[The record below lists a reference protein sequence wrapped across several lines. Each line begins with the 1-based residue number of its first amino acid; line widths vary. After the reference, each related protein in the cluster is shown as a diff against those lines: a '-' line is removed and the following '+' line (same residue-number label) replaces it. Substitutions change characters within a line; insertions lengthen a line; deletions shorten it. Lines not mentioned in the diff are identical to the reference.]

1 MQRIRKGDT
10 VKILSGK
17 DRGKTGKVLRVDDGG
32 ERILAEGLNMK
43 KKHVRPKRQ
52 DKKGEIILLPTP
64 FNSSKAMP
72 ICPSCKKPARIGY
85 KKNDSGV
92 KSRVCKKC
100 GQTF

>member
-1 MQRIRKGDT
+1 MQRIRKGDM

-32 ERILAEGLNMK
+32 ERILVEGLNMK

-64 FNSSKAMP
+64 LNSSKAMP
-72 ICPSCKKPARIGY
+72 VCSNCKKPNRPRFQD
-85 KKNDSGV
+85 NDGK
-92 KSRVCKKC
+92 KSRVCQKC
-100 GQTF
+100 GEAF

>member
-17 DRGKTGKVLRVDDGG
+17 DRGKTGKVLRVDEGG
-32 ERILAEGLNMK
+32 ERILVEGLNMK

-64 FNSSKAMP
+64 LNSSKAMP
-72 ICPSCKKPARIGY
+72 ICQSCKKPVRAGY
-85 KKNDSGV
+85 KINNSGQ
-92 KSRVCKKC
+92 KTRVCRKC
-100 GQTF
+100 GEGF